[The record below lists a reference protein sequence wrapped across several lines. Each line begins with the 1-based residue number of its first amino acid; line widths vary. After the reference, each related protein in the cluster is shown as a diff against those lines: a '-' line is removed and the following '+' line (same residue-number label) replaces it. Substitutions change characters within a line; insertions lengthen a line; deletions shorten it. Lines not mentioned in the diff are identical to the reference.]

1 MTKAGGIIM
10 LAQGAAEDR
19 KYKTTARTRKKH
31 EALVPLAKVW
41 LPNVYYLFTFFDF
54 LNLTMY
60 LLIPLPKASTF

>member
-10 LAQGAAEDR
+10 LAQGAAGDR

-41 LPNVYYLFTFFDF
+41 LPNVYYLFTFFSKIDVF
-54 LNLTMY
+54 LILN
-60 LLIPLPKASTF
+60 IQGRKASLK

>member
-54 LNLTMY
+54 LNLTVY